1 MPKAGCGM
9 QPITSLD
16 QMVDHVI
23 RSGIKKKVA
32 VACGEDQ
39 NTISAI
45 FRAVKSGFAEAIM
58 VGCKNKIEQRAK
70 EEHIDPSI
78 FNIIHVDHPSDA
90 IDKALELVKTGEADV
105 LMKGLVGTDE
115 FLKAVLDKN
124 KGLLPPNAIMSYVA
138 VMQIPAY
145 HKLLFV
151 SDTAVLPF
159 PDLKQKLAEIKYC
172 IKMANAF
179 GIEKPKVA
187 LIGASE
193 KVSPNFPN
201 TIDYSAICKMAERKQ
216 LPNCI
221 VDGPLDIFLACDKK
235 SIAIKGVITPVDGDA
250 DILIF
255 PSLDSCNSF
264 YKGLMLFAGAELG
277 GLIQGTEKP
286 VVVMSRSE
294 SENSKYYCIAMSCL
308 MA

>member
-1 MPKAGCGM
+1 MD
-9 QPITSLD
+9 PIRSLD
-16 QMVDHVI
+16 QMVGHVQK
-23 RSGIKKKVA
+23 SGIKKKIA

-39 NTISAI
+39 NTIGAI
-45 FRAVKSGFAEAIM
+45 SRAVKDGFAEAIM
-58 VGCKNKIEQRAK
+58 VGCRTKIEKRAK
-70 EEHIDPSI
+70 EEGIDPSI
-78 FNIIHVDHPSDA
+78 FNIVNTDHPSDA
-90 IDKALELVKTGEADV
+90 IDKALSMVKSGEADV

-124 KGLLPPNAIMSYVA
+124 KGLLPPGAIMSYVA
-138 VMQIPAY
+138 VMQVPAY

-159 PDLKQKLAEIKYC
+159 PDLKQKIAEIKYC

-179 GIEKPKVA
+179 GIAVPKVA

-193 KVSPNFPN
+193 KVSANFPN

-216 LPNCI
+216 LPECI

-235 SIAIKGVITPVDGDA
+235 SVAIKGVFTPVNGEA

-294 SENSKYYCIAMSCL
+294 SEASKYYCIAMSCL
-308 MA
+308 LA